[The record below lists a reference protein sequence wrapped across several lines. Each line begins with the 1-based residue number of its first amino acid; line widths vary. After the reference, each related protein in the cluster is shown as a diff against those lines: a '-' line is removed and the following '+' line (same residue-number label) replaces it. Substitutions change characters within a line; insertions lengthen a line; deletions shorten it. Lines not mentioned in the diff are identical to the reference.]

1 MLKDQYQSDV
11 LFTTIEQVRYSNPVK
26 NSGNLHIYYAN
37 KPFKHWK
44 KRWLQLQ
51 DQQLSI
57 YQDSLYKRLE
67 RTININNYRA
77 SVTNSN
83 DSISHKGYS
92 FKIYDPNSTNTKP
105 IYFAADNK
113 SSMTQ
118 WINALRLSA
127 SITNDVL
134 VDSYFDPNLHSID
147 TNIELDYNGRM
158 KNNGSR
164 SQYKSYKPTM
174 PVAATSTLNEQNR
187 FLGSYEEEEEEDI
200 DYNNRWHHAPS
211 SPPSSYPTHTGN
223 GNGVIHQSSS
233 ATMGSW
239 GFDVNRSA
247 NGQTP
252 SSFTSNNNH
261 KNNDHRTITRTS
273 RRIDELT
280 DDYNERLVDRSTPPQ
295 RFKLRTPT
303 LTRHREGNDIAV
315 VDRLVLGPS
324 RVVQSDFY
332 PSNESPRHQYMSPT
346 TRSRQS
352 STRSILRRRSKSIG
366 DFATPTTSTSPP
378 PPPPPS
384 HLTQSYQQQY
394 QYHERP
400 RISPNNHPRIYAEN
414 ELMAWQNRMLERDL
428 RGGTNQIT
436 RPPSYNNAWTQSPRM
451 TSKRGGFNSSQSP
464 TRPMPVPTRP
474 ISVMSNIS
482 GSQRFEHDHH
492 EPMVKSSRIIKRYVE
507 LLNHIITFYEKMT
520 DQLYGGNGFLKNSVS
535 TQQSVFLQ
543 HCRKM
548 AEQLQRSKPI
558 WEQKMIDLQHLL
570 KDMSTYEWSR
580 MQSETTFLQRRS
592 TLINLIQTLNSR
604 KDPHDIQLSILND
617 IDRVLHED
625 KLAVQLQDELST
637 LLQHHSLLNDFTS
650 LLQWN
655 RQIYSPN
662 EQNRVE
668 NILPL
673 LREQITTTDGYVSHV
688 SQQLTELVN
697 NLRSLERYIISH
709 VNTIP
714 LFDEGNTSFN
724 RNGSTAWRSRN
735 ETDIDTLKPR
745 NHSERTKDEFSRSPR
760 HLSRPLSMHT
770 PIKQQYQLNGSPNY
784 RSNNYM
790 NDNYEWRTGSPSPI
804 KPRSASMTRY
814 ADSTEPV
821 RGPSMDDFDRDGLRT
836 PTTWTPRKNSLHL
849 NTNNSNNNNNNTTT
863 TTTTRMATV
872 KSARRDQGI
881 IPNSILK
888 PYPLTR
894 TNMEAKK
901 DFDIDTIDKE
911 IYRPDKVDIPDRL
924 IDFGNDDHL
933 LTPNER
939 LAKMKKKEEVRKM
952 LSKQSMQD
960 INELDYHETNNHSSY
975 SYQRIDKEREKALNL
990 QSLLAEEAKEKSRQ
1004 VAAKHYL
1011 NKSYQQRASSR
1022 LHT

>member
-1 MLKDQYQSDV
+1 MPNYS
-11 LFTTIEQVRYSNPVK
+11 SNPVK

-51 DQQLSI
+51 DQQLAI

-67 RTININNYRA
+67 RTININNYRV
-77 SVTNSN
+77 SITNSS

-92 FKIYDPNSTNTKP
+92 FKLYDPNATSTKP
-105 IYFAADNK
+105 IYLAADSK

-127 SITNDVL
+127 SLTNDVL
-134 VDSYFDPNLHSID
+134 VDPYFDSNLHSID
-147 TNIELDYNGRM
+147 TNPESDYNGWM

-164 SQYKSYKPTM
+164 SQYRSYKPAM
-174 PVAATSTLNEQNR
+174 PVAATSTLNEPNR
-187 FLGSYEEEEEEDI
+187 FLGTYEDEEDP
-200 DYNNRWHHAPS
+200 DYNNRWHNAHTS
-211 SPPSSYPTHTGN
+211 SPSSYPTNAGN
-223 GNGVIHQSSS
+223 GSNGVIHQSSS

-247 NGQTP
+247 NGHTP
-252 SSFTSNNNH
+252 LSFTSNNNH
-261 KNNDHRTITRTS
+261 NNNDHRPTTRTS

-280 DDYNERLVDRSTPPQ
+280 EDYNERLIDRSTPPQ

-303 LTRHREGNDIAV
+303 LTRHREGNDFAV

-332 PSNESPRHQYMSPT
+332 PTNDSPRHQYMSPA

-366 DFATPTTSTSPP
+366 DFATPTLSTSPP
-378 PPPPPS
+378 PQS
-384 HLTQSYQQQY
+384 HLAQSYQQQY
-394 QYHERP
+394 QYHDRP
-400 RISPNNHPRIYAEN
+400 RISSNNHPGTYTEH
-414 ELMAWQNRMLERDL
+414 ELVAWQNRMLERDQ
-428 RGGTNQIT
+428 RVGNNQIT
-436 RPPSYNNAWTQSPRM
+436 RPPAYNNGWTQSPRM

-464 TRPMPVPTRP
+464 NRQMPVSTRPV
-474 ISVMSNIS
+474 SVMSNLS
-482 GSQRFEHDHH
+482 GSQRFENDHY
-492 EPMVKSSRIIKRYVE
+492 EPAMKSTKIVKRYVE
-507 LLNHIITFYEKMT
+507 LLNHIITFYEKIT
-520 DQLYGGNGFLKNSVS
+520 DQLYGGSGFLKNSSS

-543 HCRKM
+543 HCRKIS
-548 AEQLQRSKPI
+548 EQLQRSKPT
-558 WEQKMIDLQHLL
+558 WERKMIDLQHLL

-580 MQSETTFLQRRS
+580 MHSETTFLQRRS
-592 TLINLIQTLNSR
+592 TLINLIQTLNAR
-604 KDPHDIQLSILND
+604 KDPDETQLSILND

-650 LLQWN
+650 LFQWN
-655 RQIYSPN
+655 RQIYSSN

-688 SQQLTELVN
+688 SQQLTDIVN

-714 LFDEGNTSFN
+714 LFDEGNASFH
-724 RNGSTAWRSRN
+724 RNGSTTWRSHN
-735 ETDIDTLKPR
+735 ETDIDTLKTR
-745 NHSERTKDEFSRSPR
+745 NHLERAKDDFTRSPR
-760 HLSRPLSMHT
+760 YLSRPLSMHT

-784 RSNNYM
+784 RSNNHM
-790 NDNYEWRTGSPSPI
+790 NDNYEWHARSPSPI

-814 ADSTEPV
+814 TDSSEPV
-821 RGPSMDDFDRDGLRT
+821 RGPSTDDFDRDGLRT
-836 PTTWTPRKNSLHL
+836 PTKWTPRKASLHL
-849 NTNNSNNNNNNTTT
+849 NTNNSNNNNNPTATATTA
-863 TTTTRMATV
+863 TRMATV

-888 PYPLTR
+888 PYPHTR
-894 TNMEAKK
+894 TTIETKK

-924 IDFGNDDHL
+924 IDFGNDDRM

-952 LSKQSMQD
+952 LSKQSIQD
-960 INELDYHETNNHSSY
+960 INELDYHEMHNHFPY
-975 SYQRIDKEREKALNL
+975 HHQRIDKEREKALNL
-990 QSLLAEEAKEKSRQ
+990 QSVLAEEAKEKSRQ
-1004 VAAKHYL
+1004 VAVIA
-1011 NKSYQQRASSR
+1011 
-1022 LHT
+1022 